1 MKFVFIALVPMLLA
15 ACTQAGQVDLS
26 PLEGRLSDL
35 EKQVEELDR
44 MIQWEDCQSLAERE
58 EDNAY
63 QDYLAENETYAYYER
78 VFDAAAGLAALCD
91 AEYLEGIERERPGS
105 IEEYLDFF
113 DGQ

>member
-63 QDYLAENETYAYYER
+63 QDYLAENETYAHYER
-78 VFDAAAGLAALCD
+78 IYNAATELSELCD
-91 AEYLEGIERERPGS
+91 AEYLEGIDRDRSGS
-105 IEEYLDFF
+105 IQEYLDLLEE
-113 DGQ
+113 Q